1 MIIDKK
7 DWNNYLN
14 KKELVKIYGK
24 SQDSYIFAVGYM
36 IADLGQYYIFEVVDD
51 VGSLDSYV
59 LYKKTE
65 IEKLVCND
73 SHTRMFDFY
82 IDYLKK
88 QDEYDRL
95 NLQKVYNDIP
105 HNDIITLLDYCC
117 NYGFY
122 VTIAESEDEYE
133 ETVKIISVD
142 TQKVLIDQTEYCK
155 DHNLMDEVRSDP
167 IKIADILTL
176 DIISKE
182 NFLYEQYLKQ
192 KKLVKFIRA
201 KKATF

>member
-1 MIIDKK
+1 MIINKE

-36 IADLGQYYIFEVVDD
+36 IADIGQYYIFEVVDD

-155 DHNLMDEVRSDP
+155 DHNLMDEVRSEP
-167 IKIADILTL
+167 IKIANILTL

-192 KKLVKFIRA
+192 KNS
-201 KKATF
+201 

>member
-1 MIIDKK
+1 MIINKK

-36 IADLGQYYIFEVVDD
+36 IADIGQYYIFEVIDD

-122 VTIAESEDEYE
+122 VTIAESENEYE

-155 DHNLMDEVRSDP
+155 DHNLMDQVRSDP
-167 IKIADILTL
+167 IKITDILTL

-192 KKLVKFIRA
+192 KNS
-201 KKATF
+201 

>member
-1 MIIDKK
+1 MIINKK

-36 IADLGQYYIFEVVDD
+36 IADIGQYYIFEVVDD

-122 VTIAESEDEYE
+122 VTIAESENEYE

-155 DHNLMDEVRSDP
+155 DHNLMDEVRSEP
-167 IKIADILTL
+167 IKIDDILTL

-192 KKLVKFIRA
+192 KNS
-201 KKATF
+201 

>member
-95 NLQKVYNDIP
+95 NLQKVYNDI
-105 HNDIITLLDYCC
+105 ITLLDYCC

-155 DHNLMDEVRSDP
+155 DHNLMDEVRSEP
-167 IKIADILTL
+167 IKIDDILTL

-192 KKLVKFIRA
+192 KNS
-201 KKATF
+201 

>member
-1 MIIDKK
+1 MIINKK

-14 KKELVKIYGK
+14 KRELVKIYGK

-73 SHTRMFDFY
+73 SHTKMFDFY

-155 DHNLMDEVRSDP
+155 DHNLMDEVRSEP

-192 KKLVKFIRA
+192 KNS
-201 KKATF
+201 

>member
-1 MIIDKK
+1 MIINKK
-7 DWNNYLN
+7 DWTNYLN
-14 KKELVKIYGK
+14 KRELVKIYGK

-155 DHNLMDEVRSDP
+155 DHNLMDEVRSEP
-167 IKIADILTL
+167 IKIDDILTL
-176 DIISKE
+176 DIINKE

-192 KKLVKFIRA
+192 KNS
-201 KKATF
+201 

>member
-155 DHNLMDEVRSDP
+155 DHNLMGEVRSDP

-192 KKLVKFIRA
+192 KNS
-201 KKATF
+201 

>member
-1 MIIDKK
+1 MIINKK

-155 DHNLMDEVRSDP
+155 DHNLMDEVRSEP
-167 IKIADILTL
+167 IKIDDILTL

-192 KKLVKFIRA
+192 KNS
-201 KKATF
+201 

>member
-122 VTIAESEDEYE
+122 VTIAESENEYE

-155 DHNLMDEVRSDP
+155 DHNLMDEVRSEP
-167 IKIADILTL
+167 IKIDDILTL

-192 KKLVKFIRA
+192 KNS
-201 KKATF
+201 

>member
-122 VTIAESEDEYE
+122 VTIAESENEYE

-155 DHNLMDEVRSDP
+155 DHNLMDEVRSEP
-167 IKIADILTL
+167 IKIANILTL

-192 KKLVKFIRA
+192 K
-201 KKATF
+201 

>member
-1 MIIDKK
+1 MIINKK

-14 KKELVKIYGK
+14 KRELVKIYGK

-122 VTIAESEDEYE
+122 VTIAESENEYE

-155 DHNLMDEVRSDP
+155 DHNLMDEVRSEP
-167 IKIADILTL
+167 IKIDDILTL

-192 KKLVKFIRA
+192 KNS
-201 KKATF
+201 

>member
-1 MIIDKK
+1 MII
-7 DWNNYLN
+7 N
-14 KKELVKIYGK
+14 KKVWTNYPNKRELVKIYGK

-122 VTIAESEDEYE
+122 VTIAESENEYE

-155 DHNLMDEVRSDP
+155 DHNLMDEVRSEP
-167 IKIADILTL
+167 IKIDDILTL

-192 KKLVKFIRA
+192 KNS
-201 KKATF
+201 

>member
-14 KKELVKIYGK
+14 KRELVKIYGK

-122 VTIAESEDEYE
+122 VTIAESENEYE

-155 DHNLMDEVRSDP
+155 DHNLMDEVRSEP
-167 IKIADILTL
+167 IKIDDILTL

-192 KKLVKFIRA
+192 KNS
-201 KKATF
+201 

>member
-1 MIIDKK
+1 MIINKK

-73 SHTRMFDFY
+73 SHTKMFDFY

-105 HNDIITLLDYCC
+105 HNDITTLLNYCC

-142 TQKVLIDQTEYCK
+142 TQNVLIDQTEYCK
-155 DHNLMDEVRSDP
+155 DHNLMDQVRSDP
-167 IKIADILTL
+167 IKITDILTL

-192 KKLVKFIRA
+192 KNS
-201 KKATF
+201 

>member
-1 MIIDKK
+1 MIINKK

-105 HNDIITLLDYCC
+105 HNDIITLLNYCC

-155 DHNLMDEVRSDP
+155 DHNLMDQVRSDP
-167 IKIADILTL
+167 IKITDILTL

-192 KKLVKFIRA
+192 KNS
-201 KKATF
+201 

>member
-1 MIIDKK
+1 MIINKK

-36 IADLGQYYIFEVVDD
+36 IADIGQYYIFEVVDD

-73 SHTRMFDFY
+73 SHTKMFDFY

-95 NLQKVYNDIP
+95 NLQRVYNDIP

-142 TQKVLIDQTEYCK
+142 TQNVLIDQTEYCK
-155 DHNLMDEVRSDP
+155 DHNLMDQVRSDP
-167 IKIADILTL
+167 IKITDILTL

-192 KKLVKFIRA
+192 KNS
-201 KKATF
+201 

>member
-1 MIIDKK
+1 MIINKK

-167 IKIADILTL
+167 IKITDILTL

-192 KKLVKFIRA
+192 KNS
-201 KKATF
+201 

>member
-36 IADLGQYYIFEVVDD
+36 IADIGQYYIFEVVDD

-155 DHNLMDEVRSDP
+155 DHNLMDEVRSEP
-167 IKIADILTL
+167 IKIDDILTL

-192 KKLVKFIRA
+192 KNS
-201 KKATF
+201 

>member
-1 MIIDKK
+1 MIINKK

-155 DHNLMDEVRSDP
+155 DHNLMDEVRSEP

-192 KKLVKFIRA
+192 KNS
-201 KKATF
+201 

>member
-1 MIIDKK
+1 MIINKK

-36 IADLGQYYIFEVVDD
+36 IADIGQYYIFEVVDD

-192 KKLVKFIRA
+192 KNS
-201 KKATF
+201 

>member
-1 MIIDKK
+1 MIINKK

-14 KKELVKIYGK
+14 KRELVKIYGK

-105 HNDIITLLDYCC
+105 HNDIITLLNYCC

-155 DHNLMDEVRSDP
+155 DHNLMDEVRSEP

-192 KKLVKFIRA
+192 KNS
-201 KKATF
+201 

>member
-1 MIIDKK
+1 MIINKK

-36 IADLGQYYIFEVVDD
+36 IADIGQYYIFEVVDD

-155 DHNLMDEVRSDP
+155 DHNLMDEVRSEP
-167 IKIADILTL
+167 IKIDDILTL

-192 KKLVKFIRA
+192 KNS
-201 KKATF
+201 

>member
-82 IDYLKK
+82 IEYLKK

-155 DHNLMDEVRSDP
+155 DHNLMDEVRSEP
-167 IKIADILTL
+167 IKIDDILTL

-192 KKLVKFIRA
+192 KNS
-201 KKATF
+201 

>member
-1 MIIDKK
+1 MIINKK

-95 NLQKVYNDIP
+95 NLQKVYNGIP
-105 HNDIITLLDYCC
+105 HNDIITLLNYCC

-155 DHNLMDEVRSDP
+155 DHNLMDEVRSEP

-192 KKLVKFIRA
+192 KNS
-201 KKATF
+201 

>member
-1 MIIDKK
+1 MIINKK

-105 HNDIITLLDYCC
+105 HNDIITLLNYCC

-155 DHNLMDEVRSDP
+155 DHNLMDEVRSEP
-167 IKIADILTL
+167 IKIDDILTL

-192 KKLVKFIRA
+192 KNS
-201 KKATF
+201 

>member
-14 KKELVKIYGK
+14 KKELVKIYGE

-36 IADLGQYYIFEVVDD
+36 IADIGQYYIFEVVDD

-122 VTIAESEDEYE
+122 VTIAESENEYE

-155 DHNLMDEVRSDP
+155 DHNLMDEVRSEP
-167 IKIADILTL
+167 IKIDDILTL

>member
-1 MIIDKK
+1 MIINKK

-14 KKELVKIYGK
+14 KRELVKIYGK

-105 HNDIITLLDYCC
+105 HNDIITLLNYCC

-155 DHNLMDEVRSDP
+155 DHNLMDEVRSES

-192 KKLVKFIRA
+192 RNI
-201 KKATF
+201 

>member
-1 MIIDKK
+1 MIINKK

-14 KKELVKIYGK
+14 KRELVKIYGK

-82 IDYLKK
+82 IEYLKK

-117 NYGFY
+117 NYSFY

-155 DHNLMDEVRSDP
+155 DHNLMDEVRSEP
-167 IKIADILTL
+167 IKIDDILTL

-192 KKLVKFIRA
+192 KNS
-201 KKATF
+201 

>member
-1 MIIDKK
+1 MIINKK

-14 KKELVKIYGK
+14 KRELVKIYGK

-36 IADLGQYYIFEVVDD
+36 IANLGQYYIFEVVDD

-95 NLQKVYNDIP
+95 NLQKVYNGIP
-105 HNDIITLLDYCC
+105 HNDIITLLNYCC

-155 DHNLMDEVRSDP
+155 DHNLMDQVRSEP
-167 IKIADILTL
+167 IKIDDILTL

-192 KKLVKFIRA
+192 KNS
-201 KKATF
+201 

>member
-1 MIIDKK
+1 MIINKK

-105 HNDIITLLDYCC
+105 HNDIITLLNYCC

-155 DHNLMDEVRSDP
+155 DHNLMDEVRSEP
-167 IKIADILTL
+167 IKIDDILTL

-192 KKLVKFIRA
+192 K
-201 KKATF
+201 

>member
-1 MIIDKK
+1 MIINKK

-95 NLQKVYNDIP
+95 NLQKVYNGIP
-105 HNDIITLLDYCC
+105 HNDIITLLNYCC

-155 DHNLMDEVRSDP
+155 DHNLMDEVRFEP

-192 KKLVKFIRA
+192 KNS
-201 KKATF
+201 

>member
-1 MIIDKK
+1 MIINKK

-36 IADLGQYYIFEVVDD
+36 IADIGQYYIFEVVDD

-122 VTIAESEDEYE
+122 VTIAESENEYE
-133 ETVKIISVD
+133 ETVKIVSVD

-155 DHNLMDEVRSDP
+155 DHNLMDEVRSEP

-192 KKLVKFIRA
+192 KNS
-201 KKATF
+201 

>member
-1 MIIDKK
+1 MIINKK

-73 SHTRMFDFY
+73 SHTKMFDFY

-105 HNDIITLLDYCC
+105 HNDIITLLNYCC

-155 DHNLMDEVRSDP
+155 DHNLMDQVRSDP
-167 IKIADILTL
+167 IKITDILTL

-192 KKLVKFIRA
+192 KNS
-201 KKATF
+201 

>member
-1 MIIDKK
+1 MIINKK

-117 NYGFY
+117 NCGFY

-155 DHNLMDEVRSDP
+155 DHNLMDEVRSEP
-167 IKIADILTL
+167 IKIDDILTL

-192 KKLVKFIRA
+192 KNS
-201 KKATF
+201 

>member
-1 MIIDKK
+1 MIINKK

-14 KKELVKIYGK
+14 KRELVKIYGK

-105 HNDIITLLDYCC
+105 HDDIITLLNYCC

-133 ETVKIISVD
+133 ETEKIISVD

-155 DHNLMDEVRSDP
+155 DHNLMDQVRSDP
-167 IKIADILTL
+167 IKITDILTL

-192 KKLVKFIRA
+192 KNS
-201 KKATF
+201 

>member
-1 MIIDKK
+1 MIINKK

-36 IADLGQYYIFEVVDD
+36 IADIGQYYIFEVVDD

-133 ETVKIISVD
+133 ETVKIISVN

-155 DHNLMDEVRSDP
+155 DHNLMDEVRSES

-192 KKLVKFIRA
+192 KNS
-201 KKATF
+201 

>member
-1 MIIDKK
+1 MIINKK

-14 KKELVKIYGK
+14 KRELVKIYGK

-155 DHNLMDEVRSDP
+155 DHNLMDEVRSEP
-167 IKIADILTL
+167 IKIDDILTL

-192 KKLVKFIRA
+192 KNS
-201 KKATF
+201 

>member
-1 MIIDKK
+1 MIIHKK

-167 IKIADILTL
+167 IEIADILTL

-192 KKLVKFIRA
+192 KNS
-201 KKATF
+201 

>member
-95 NLQKVYNDIP
+95 NLQKVYNGIP
-105 HNDIITLLDYCC
+105 HNDIITLLNYCC

-192 KKLVKFIRA
+192 KNS
-201 KKATF
+201 